1 MYRTA
6 SGSFHRYTGIDGIG
20 WVITRSPTAS
30 TTGLPSSSQA
40 AQSTPASLPPIRPT
54 WTGAYSF
61 APTNEP
67 EMSVP
72 PLVES
77 IRRSGLT
84 CAITQ
89 W

>member
-1 MYRTA
+1 M
-6 SGSFHRYTGIDGIG
+6 
-20 WVITRSPTAS
+20 
-30 TTGLPSSSQA
+30 
-40 AQSTPASLPPIRPT
+40 RPT
-54 WTGAYSF
+54 LTGVYSL

-77 IRRSGLT
+77 IRRSALT
-84 CAITQ
+84 CSMTQ

>member
-1 MYRTA
+1 M
-6 SGSFHRYTGIDGIG
+6 G
-20 WVITRSPTAS
+20 WVMTRSPTAS
-30 TTGLPSSSQA
+30 TTGSPSSSQA
-40 AQSTPASLPPIRPT
+40 AQSTPARRPPIRPT
-54 WTGAYSF
+54 WTGEYSF

-77 IRRSGLT
+77 MRTSGLMFS
-84 CAITQ
+84 ITQ